1 MDIKKNDFGQTKD
14 GKGVQLYTLKNDNG
28 MEAKITNYGG
38 TLTELW
44 ASDSS
49 GTLADVVLGFDNIS
63 DYEEKSPHFG
73 CITGRYANR
82 IAKGRFTLDG
92 VTYDQ
97 FAINNGPNHLHG
109 GLKGFDKQIWDAEPF
124 ETADAVGLK
133 LHYLSKDGEESYPG
147 NLDVTV
153 TYTLTNADELKI
165 DYEATTDK
173 PTVCNLTNHSY
184 FNLAGHAAGTAA
196 NLAHIM
202 MINADSFTP
211 VADAGSIPTGE
222 IRPVAGSPMDFT
234 TPMPISDHI
243 DDACDQLKFGAGYD
257 HNWVLNKTQPVIPNE
272 AEEPVKK
279 NPRSGSLSLAATVV
293 EPNSGRVMEV
303 LTSES
308 GVQFYSANFLDGF
321 TGKGGATYPRRSAF
335 CLETQHYPD
344 SPNQPDFPST
354 ELRPGETYK
363 TTTIHKFTVK
373 K

>member
-1 MDIKKNDFGQTKD
+1 VVIITAQVALIKKGKQAMNIKKTDFGQTKD
-14 GKGVQLYTLKNDNG
+14 GKCVQLYTLTNDNG
-28 MEAKITNYGG
+28 MVAKITNYGG

-44 ASDSS
+44 APDRD
-49 GTLADVVLGFDNIS
+49 GQLADVVLGFDKIT

-82 IAKGRFTLDG
+82 IDKGRFTLDG
-92 VTYDQ
+92 VTYDKL
-97 FAINNGPNHLHG
+97 AINNGDNHLHG

-124 ETADAVGLK
+124 ESGDAVGLK

-147 NLDVTV
+147 NLDVIV
-153 TYTLTNADELKI
+153 TYTLTNTGELKI

-202 MINADSFTP
+202 MINADGFTP

-234 TPMPISDHI
+234 TPMSISDHI

-257 HNWVLNKTQPVIPNE
+257 HNWVLNKTGDE
-272 AEEPVKK
+272 
-279 NPRSGSLSLAATVV
+279 LSLAARVV
-293 EPNSGRVMEV
+293 DSDSGRVMEV
-303 LTSES
+303 LTSEP

-344 SPNQPDFPST
+344 SPNHPDFPST

-363 TTTIHKFTVK
+363 TTTVHKFTAK
-373 K
+373 